1 VPYQRLFMLSL
12 IVGLPATAAAQFTT
26 FIPPQT
32 KAADSAKA
40 AVAAQKIAPQDTM
53 LSTRLTNL
61 KVWVDSAAGVAT
73 PPRATPDSVT
83 PIKPVPAAADTATK
97 RPPETAAPTNG
108 ERAPATASDLP
119 LLALVGSAA
128 LGLGALILG
137 TGGNKRMR
145 TDA

>member
-1 VPYQRLFMLSL
+1 MLSL

-73 PPRATPDSVT
+73 PPRATLDSVT
-83 PIKPVPAAADTATK
+83 PIKPVPAAADTAAK

>member
-1 VPYQRLFMLSL
+1 MLSL

-40 AVAAQKIAPQDTM
+40 AQKIAPIDTM

-61 KVWVDSAAGVAT
+61 KTWVDSASGVAA
-73 PPRATPDSVT
+73 PIKATPDSVT
-83 PIKPVPAAADTATK
+83 PAKPVPATADSAK
-97 RPPETAAPTNG
+97 RRPPEPAPPTSG

-119 LLALVGSAA
+119 LLALVGASA
-128 LGLGALILG
+128 LGLGTLILG
-137 TGGNKRMR
+137 AGGNRRMR

>member
-1 VPYQRLFMLSL
+1 MPYQRFFMLSL

-32 KAADSAKA
+32 KVADSVKA
-40 AVAAQKIAPQDTM
+40 AAAVQKIAPSDTM

-61 KVWVDSAAGVAT
+61 KTWVDSASRVVA
-73 PPRATPDSVT
+73 PPKATPDSVT
-83 PIKPVPAAADTATK
+83 PIRPVPAAADSGKK
-97 RPPETAAPTNG
+97 RPPATAAVSTG

-119 LLALVGSAA
+119 LLALVGFST

-137 TGGNKRMR
+137 TGGKERRR

>member
-1 VPYQRLFMLSL
+1 MPYQRLFMLSL

-26 FIPPQT
+26 FIPPQA
-32 KAADSAKA
+32 KAADS
-40 AVAAQKIAPQDTM
+40 AVAAQKIAPKDTM

-61 KVWVDSAAGVAT
+61 KVWVDSAAGVAA
-73 PPRATPDSVT
+73 PPRATLDSVV
-83 PIKPVPAAADTATK
+83 PIKPAPAAADTATK

-128 LGLGALILG
+128 LGLGAFILG